1 MLCCKAIAY
10 PGTGDTDLDLHA
22 CQHDPKVIVIP
33 FGLYMKIYIVH
44 ASLDGACTGAAMS
57 LDLAHS
63 V

>member
-1 MLCCKAIAY
+1 MVY

-33 FGLYMKIYIVH
+33 FRLYMKIYIVH
-44 ASLDGACTGAAMS
+44 TSLDGACTGAAMS